1 MSVDGECGCGR
12 VAAVVE
18 KEIKNTFRNSR
29 ATDQLNVL
37 VDFYVFP
44 ILSPLH
50 STLLHKIPL
59 RSLNIL
65 HMYVL

>member
-1 MSVDGECGCGR
+1 MCQWMVNVDVDGR

-44 ILSPLH
+44 ILSPLLH
-50 STLLHKIPL
+50 SSPQNSTA
-59 RSLNIL
+59 
-65 HMYVL
+65 